1 MLGSLVTSLLLAA
14 AGSPAPLR
22 VASPGLQV
30 VNIEAKLG
38 EFFSEHLAQ
47 QLKYA
52 GLKVV
57 TSREI
62 ASLLGIE
69 RQRQLLGCSEGGCIA
84 ELANA
89 LGVDGLVL
97 GDVALLS
104 GRYQLNL
111 KIIATSDGRTVAL
124 ASSSVSSEGELVEA
138 LTAAAKQ
145 LTRDASLALGRPAP
159 VGVASE
165 SGGLRRL
172 AWIPLVGGLAVAGAG
187 VACAVISQNA
197 HETLRTGSPGVSGLS
212 LKTTGE
218 TTQTLAVVGLT
229 VGGAAL
235 LGAAAM
241 FVFGA
246 EQPVAVSASV
256 TPGGASV
263 GVMGVFP

>member
-1 MLGSLVTSLLLAA
+1 MLGLLMTSLLLAA
-14 AGSPAPLR
+14 SPAPLR

-38 EFFSEHLAQ
+38 DFYSEHLAQ

-52 GLKVV
+52 GLQVV

-69 RQRQLLGCSEGGCIA
+69 RQRQLLGCGEGTCIA

-89 LGVDGLVL
+89 LGVDGLIL

-111 KIIATSDGRTVAL
+111 KIIATADGRTIAL
-124 ASSSVSSEGELVEA
+124 SSSSANSEGELVEV

-145 LTRDASLALGRPAP
+145 LTRDASLALGRPVPAGTSP
-159 VGVASE
+159 G
-165 SGGLRRL
+165 SGSVRRF

-187 VACAVISQNA
+187 AACAVISGNS
-197 HETLRTGSPGVSGLS
+197 HEALRTGSPGASGLQV
-212 LKTTGE
+212 KATGE
-218 TTQTLAVVGLT
+218 TTQALAVAGLT
-229 VGGAAL
+229 IGGAAL
-235 LGAAAM
+235 VGAAAM
-241 FVFGA
+241 FLFGA
-246 EQPVAVSASV
+246 EQPVTVGAAI
-256 TPGGASV
+256 TPSGA
-263 GVMGVFP
+263 GIGLTGVFP

>member
-1 MLGSLVTSLLLAA
+1 MLGTLVTSLLLAA
-14 AGSPAPLR
+14 GGSPAPLR

-30 VNIEAKLG
+30 VNIDAKLG
-38 EFFSEHLAQ
+38 EFYSEHLAQ

-52 GLKVV
+52 GLLVV

-69 RQRQLLGCSEGGCIA
+69 RQRQLLGCSEGGCMA

-89 LGVDGLVL
+89 LGVDGIVL

-111 KIIATSDGRTVAL
+111 KILATSDGRTVAL
-124 ASSSVSSEGELVEA
+124 ASSSVGSEGELVET

-145 LTRDASLALGRPAP
+145 LTRDASLALGRPVP
-159 VGVASE
+159 VGVGSE
-165 SGGLRRL
+165 SGGVRRF
-172 AWIPLVGGLAVAGAG
+172 AWIPLVGGLAVAAAGA
-187 VACAVISQNA
+187 ACAIVSQNA
-197 HETLRTGSPGVSGLS
+197 HETLRTGAPGASGLS

-218 TTQTLAVVGLT
+218 TTQVLAVAGLT

-235 LGAAAM
+235 IGAGAM
-241 FVFGA
+241 FLFGA
-246 EQPVAVSASV
+246 ERPVTVTASV
-256 TPGGASV
+256 SPDGASV

>member
-1 MLGSLVTSLLLAA
+1 MIGTLAASLVLA
-14 AGSPAPLR
+14 AGSAVPLR

-30 VNIEAKLG
+30 VNIDAKLG
-38 EFFSEHLAQ
+38 EFYSEHLAQ

-52 GLKVV
+52 GLQVV

-69 RQRQLLGCSEGGCIA
+69 RQRQLLGCNEGGCMA

-124 ASSSVSSEGELVEA
+124 ASSSVGSEGELVET
-138 LTAAAKQ
+138 LTSAARQ
-145 LTRDASLALGRPAP
+145 LTRDASLALGRPVP
-159 VGVASE
+159 VGFNAE
-165 SGGLRRL
+165 PGGVRRF
-172 AWIPLVGGLAVAGAG
+172 AWIPLVGGLAVAAGG
-187 VACAVISQNA
+187 VACAVVSQSA
-197 HETLRTGSPGVSGLS
+197 HETLRTGSPGASGLS

-218 TTQTLAVVGLT
+218 TTQALAVVGLA

-235 LGAAAM
+235 VGAGAM
-241 FVFGA
+241 FLFGA
-246 EQPVAVSASV
+246 DQPVTVSASV